1 MTPQTMNT
9 MQQIGDLTGRKFAA
23 LGTSSQLEAALAE
36 RKKVELTSRNDVAYL
51 TVECEQSS
59 DYHSNNS
66 MEYYYIN
73 ICVAPDGT
81 MDDFMSWVT
90 VPTEQRGTGYITD
103 LASEFVQR
111 TIKAD
116 HSLSIAAPMREYNFQ
131 VPYHFRPGAVIP
143 RFVIDVF
150 DGNITV
156 DCYAVKELTAATV
169 PAAVKQFLADAL
181 ASFGQAAER
190 WTMF

>member
-1 MTPQTMNT
+1 MNT

-23 LGTSSQLEAALAE
+23 LGMCSELEEALAE
-36 RKKVELTSRNDVAYL
+36 RKTVELTARNDVAYL

-66 MEYYYIN
+66 MEYNYIN

-81 MDDFMSWVT
+81 MDDYSVEIT
-90 VPTEQRGTGYITD
+90 VPTEQRGTGYITGV
-103 LASEFVQR
+103 ASIFVKR
-111 TIKAD
+111 TANGVGYPRIT
-116 HSLSIAAPMREYNFQ
+116 APLREYNFQ
-131 VPYHFRPGAVIP
+131 VPYNRRPGAVIP

-150 DGNITV
+150 DSNDTI
-156 DCYAVKELTAATV
+156 DSYAVKELTAATV

-181 ASFGQAAER
+181 ASLGPRAEH

>member
-1 MTPQTMNT
+1 MNT
-9 MQQIGDLTGRKFAA
+9 MQQIADLTGRKFAA
-23 LGTSSQLEAALAE
+23 LGMCSELEEALAE
-36 RKKVELTSRNDVAYL
+36 RKTVELTARGDSPSVAYL

-90 VPTEQRGTGYITD
+90 VPTEQRGTGYITAP
-103 LASEFVQR
+103 ASEFVQR
-111 TIKAD
+111 TVKAD
-116 HSLSIAAPMREYNFQ
+116 HSLIITAPMREYNFQ
-131 VPYHFRPGAVIP
+131 VPYGYRPGAVIP
-143 RFVIDVF
+143 RFVIDVS
-150 DGNITV
+150 DGNDTA
-156 DCYAVKELTAATV
+156 DSYAVKELTAATV

-181 ASFGQAAER
+181 ASCGPDAEL

>member
-9 MQQIGDLTGRKFAA
+9 MQQIADLTGRKFAA
-23 LGTSSQLEAALAE
+23 LGMCSELEEALAE
-36 RKKVELTSRNDVAYL
+36 RKTVELTARNDVAYL

-59 DYHSNNS
+59 GYHSNNS
-66 MEYYYIN
+66 MEYKYIN

-81 MDDFMSWVT
+81 MDDYSTEIT
-90 VPTEQRGTGYITD
+90 VPTEQIGTGYITNV
-103 LASEFVQR
+103 ASNFVKR
-111 TIKAD
+111 TINGD
-116 HSLSIAAPMREYNFQ
+116 GFRSITAPLREYNFQ
-131 VPYHFRPGAVIP
+131 APYNYRPGAVIP

-150 DGNITV
+150 DGNDTI
-156 DCYAVKELTAATV
+156 DSYAVKELTAATV

-181 ASFGQAAER
+181 ASYGRWAKH

>member
-1 MTPQTMNT
+1 MNT

-36 RKKVELTSRNDVAYL
+36 RKKVELIERGSVLYL

-59 DYHSNNS
+59 NYHSNNS
-66 MEYYYIN
+66 MEYYYVN

-81 MDDFMSWVT
+81 MSSFWSWNT
-90 VPTEQRGTGYITD
+90 VPTEQRGTGYITC
-103 LASEFVQR
+103 LASDFVKR
-111 TIKAD
+111 EVSAD
-116 HSLSIAAPMREYNFQ
+116 HSLTIFAPLREYNFQ
-131 VPYHFRPGAVIP
+131 LPYNFRPGAVIP

-156 DCYAVKELTAATV
+156 DCFAVKELTPATV
-169 PAAVKQFLADAL
+169 PAEVKQYLADTL
-181 ASFGQAAER
+181 AASGQKAAS

>member
-23 LGTSSQLEAALAE
+23 LGMCSELEEALAE
-36 RKKVELTSRNDVAYL
+36 RKKVELTARKDVAYL

-59 DYHSNNS
+59 NYHSNQS

-81 MDDFMSWVT
+81 MDDFWSWTT
-90 VPTEQRGTGYITD
+90 VPTEQRGTGYITTY
-103 LASEFVQR
+103 ASEFVSR
-111 TIKAD
+111 ILKAD
-116 HSLSIAAPMREYNFQ
+116 KSISINAPLREYNFQ
-131 VPYHFRPGAVIP
+131 VPYGFRPGAVIP

-150 DGNITV
+150 DGNNTI
-156 DCYAVKELTAATV
+156 DSYAVKELTAATV
-169 PAAVKQFLADAL
+169 PAAVKQFLADAI
-181 ASFGQAAER
+181 ASHGSAAER